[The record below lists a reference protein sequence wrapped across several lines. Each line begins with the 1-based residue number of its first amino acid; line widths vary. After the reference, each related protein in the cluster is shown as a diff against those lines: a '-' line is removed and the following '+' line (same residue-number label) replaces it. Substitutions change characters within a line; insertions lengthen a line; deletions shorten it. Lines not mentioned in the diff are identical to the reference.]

1 MIDVDQLIFTYPGG
15 DRPAARDL
23 NFELKEGEIFGLL
36 GPNGAG
42 KTTTQ
47 NILIG
52 LLRGY
57 SGRVAVMGRPL
68 GTWGDDYYELIGVS
82 FESPNHYLKLT
93 AWENLNYFRSLYRGP
108 SKDPGDL
115 LALVGLSDHAN
126 KRVAE
131 FSKGMKNRLNFARS
145 LLHRPKLWFLD
156 EPTAGLDPA
165 NAKNNR
171 EIIKARREAGTTVF
185 LTTHDMTAADQ
196 LCDRVGFIVDGA
208 VEVIDSPTA
217 LKRQYGKRSV
227 VVEFETDGPGPDTRE
242 FPLDGLADDTA
253 FFETL
258 RVNRVNTIH
267 SQETTLEAVFLE
279 VTGRRLE

>member
-1 MIDVDQLIFTYPGG
+1 MIDVDRVSFTYPGG
-15 DRPAARDL
+15 QRPAARDL
-23 NFELKEGEIFGLL
+23 NFRIEEGEIFGFL
-36 GPNGAG
+36 GPSGAG

-52 LLRGY
+52 LLRDY
-57 SGRVAVMGRPL
+57 SGRVTVMGRPL
-68 GTWGDDYYELIGVS
+68 ETWGGDYYEQIGVS

-93 AWENLNYFRSLYRGP
+93 ALENLSYFRSLYRGP
-108 SKDPGDL
+108 TEEPALL
-115 LALVGLSDHAN
+115 LALVGLTEHAH

-185 LTTHDMTAADQ
+185 LTTHDMTVADQ

-208 VEVIDSPTA
+208 LEVIDAPTA

-227 VVEFETDGPGPDTRE
+227 VVEFEAEKGGTETRE
-242 FPLDGLADDTA
+242 FPLDGLADNQL
-253 FFETL
+253 FLQTL
-258 RVNRVNTIH
+258 RAGQLNTIH
-267 SQETTLEAVFLE
+267 SQETTLEEVFLA
-279 VTGRRLE
+279 VTGRTLE

>member
-1 MIDVDQLIFTYPGG
+1 MIDVDQLTFTYPGG
-15 DRPAARDL
+15 DRPAAKDL
-23 NFELKEGEIFGLL
+23 NFQIKEGEIFGFL

-47 NILIG
+47 NILIR

-68 GTWGDDYYELIGVS
+68 ETWGDDYYELIGVS

-108 SKDPGDL
+108 SEDPGDL

-185 LTTHDMTAADQ
+185 LATHDMTVADQ

-227 VVEFETDGPGPDTRE
+227 VVEFESEGTGPETRE
-242 FPLDGLADDTA
+242 FPLDGLADNTV
-253 FFETL
+253 FLETL

-279 VTGRRLE
+279 VTGRTLG